1 MDMMVIIETMVKLLL
16 LMALGF
22 FLNKLGIFSRESN
35 RMLSDLIVK
44 VTTPL
49 LIISSVCE
57 TGGEDLNRLSI
68 LPVLGGA
75 FILYLALI
83 AAGEL
88 IARLPFFPKTE
99 RDATAC
105 MLVFSN
111 NSFMGIPV
119 LESLYGSSSIFYNSI
134 INFPFFIFLFTYGVF
149 RLSGGKQKFNLK
161 SILTPGVISA
171 LVALVIFLTGDH
183 CRHLRYGG
191 RRHLPAVDDGPG
203 VDGGDVPPG
212 QNTGGLEKLHLF
224 GIPPAG
230 PAGAGAPCLPAL
242 AD

>member
-1 MDMMVIIETMVKLLL
+1 MMVIIETMVKLLL

-57 TGGEDLNRLSI
+57 TGGEELNRLSI

-99 RDATAC
+99 RGATAC

-119 LESLYGSSSIFYNSI
+119 LEI
-134 INFPFFIFLFTYGVF
+134 
-149 RLSGGKQKFNLK
+149 
-161 SILTPGVISA
+161 
-171 LVALVIFLTGDH
+171 
-183 CRHLRYGG
+183 G
-191 RRHLPAVDDGPG
+191 RAHV
-203 VDGGDVPPG
+203 
-212 QNTGGLEKLHLF
+212 
-224 GIPPAG
+224 
-230 PAGAGAPCLPAL
+230 
-242 AD
+242 

>member
-1 MDMMVIIETMVKLLL
+1 MMVIIETMVKLLL

-57 TGGEDLNRLSI
+57 TGGEELNRLSI

-119 LESLYGSSSIFYNSI
+119 LESLRRMGQ
-134 INFPFFIFLFTYGVF
+134 PRQVFLCLDNDAAGQTANQRMVEQIQSQFG
-149 RLSGGKQKFNLK
+149 
-161 SILTPGVISA
+161 ISA
-171 LVALVIFLTGDH
+171 EVLIPAAKDWNEELCAMSETPKFSMSM
-183 CRHLRYGG
+183 G
-191 RRHLPAVDDGPG
+191 RR
-203 VDGGDVPPG
+203 
-212 QNTGGLEKLHLF
+212 
-224 GIPPAG
+224 
-230 PAGAGAPCLPAL
+230 
-242 AD
+242 